1 MDETMTYQELQDALN
16 KLSDEQ
22 LKRPVRLV
30 DTLSFGQSYSA
41 KQLKIS
47 DGEILSID
55 DPFLTF

>member
-41 KQLKIS
+41 KQLKVS
-47 DGEILSID
+47 EGECLSID

>member
-16 KLSDEQ
+16 KLSDDQ

-47 DGEILSID
+47 EGDYLSKD